1 VSGALAFSGIAA
13 AESDL
18 LESGLERP
26 PVGAQNAKAGA
37 GFGHQR
43 QLAALKAKR
52 KAAQEYL
59 SRLNRAGKISWG
71 ELQVGANRAVS
82 ELRSALD
89 QAASRLK

>member
-1 VSGALAFSGIAA
+1 MSGAFAFSGIAA

-18 LESGLERP
+18 LGVRLEMPQAR
-26 PVGAQNAKAGA
+26 AQDARAGA
-37 GFGHQR
+37 KTGHQR
-43 QLAALKAKR
+43 QLAALKAKC

-59 SRLNRAGKISWG
+59 SRLNRAGKIAWG